1 MVTVS
6 ASHCSGSMGAKNTRR
21 LQHIPNVSQ
30 CFIIH
35 CSSRTQVPAAR
46 RFQPHAGLE
55 LGEPQPFKGR
65 SAKVLSTT
73 GSVA

>member
-6 ASHCSGSMGAKNTRR
+6 ASHCNCSGSMGAKNTRR
-21 LQHIPNVSQ
+21 LQMVTAYSQ
-30 CFIIH
+30 CIPMFH
-35 CSSRTQVPAAR
+35 YSL
-46 RFQPHAGLE
+46 FQPHAGLE

-73 GSVA
+73 GFVA